1 MPRSYS
7 FDHFTAKNPLATR
20 VLKGKEKQ
28 KVTRSGP
35 ELKDEKFHYGKAHA
49 QTEEILAVKAMNA
62 QLEELAGLK
71 EEELRP
77 EPVRE
82 QPKQAAQRAQE
93 PVPHKGPTAPIGA
106 MPTVQEQEEPPQAGL
121 LSEIADHAGRHVRGV
136 SLAARDLGR
145 AGLKLVTFPL
155 HAARLAARRLRALK
169 S

>member
-20 VLKGKEKQ
+20 ALKGREKQ

-35 ELKDEKFHYGKAHA
+35 ELKDEKFHYGRAHA
-49 QTEEILAVKAMNA
+49 ETEEILTVKAMNA

-71 EEELRP
+71 EEEIRSAP
-77 EPVRE
+77 AAE
-82 QPKQAAQRAQE
+82 QPKQAAAQRE
-93 PVPHKGPTAPIGA
+93 PPPVQHKGPTAPIGA
-106 MPTVQEQEEPPQAGL
+106 MPAMQEEPPQSGL
-121 LSEIADHAGRHVRGV
+121 LTELADHAGRHVRGV